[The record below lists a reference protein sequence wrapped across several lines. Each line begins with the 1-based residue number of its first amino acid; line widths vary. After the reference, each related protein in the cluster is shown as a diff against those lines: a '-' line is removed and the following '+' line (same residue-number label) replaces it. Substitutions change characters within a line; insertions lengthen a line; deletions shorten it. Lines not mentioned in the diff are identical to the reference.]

1 MNTIADLNPDVALA
15 ALLDGKVSIDY
26 GSQGGV
32 QTVPCYAAGVQ
43 PEKGLPKSFISVEW
57 NGGAQ
62 SLTEDPALFKGNL
75 MLIVYCQ
82 MLNSTT
88 KGQTVNTGRVRKL
101 LAQVAPLVH
110 RKVSRGFVFSF
121 DPTNVITPTTPNLTT
136 GYSTTILN
144 VEWHVTDEFFETI
157 TN

>member
-1 MNTIADLNPDVALA
+1 MTSIADLNPDVALA

-26 GSQGGV
+26 ENKGGV
-32 QTVPCYAAGVQ
+32 QKVPCYAAGVQ

-62 SLTEDPALFKGNL
+62 SLTEEPALFKGNL
-75 MLIVYCQ
+75 MLIIYCEL
-82 MLNSTT
+82 LNSTV

-110 RKVSRGFVFSF
+110 RKTSQGFVFTF
-121 DPTNVITPTTPNLTT
+121 DPTNVITPTTTNLTT

-144 VEWHVTDEFFETI
+144 VEWHVTDEFL
-157 TN
+157 NQ